1 MLIELKNIDKYYP
14 IGRERLQV
22 LHGVNLQIEQGEFV
36 GIMGPS
42 GSGKSTLVNIL
53 GFLDSKYDGEYL
65 FAGKSVSGLNDRELS
80 HMRNRTVGF
89 VFQDFHLVETAT
101 IFENVQM
108 PLLYAGMTAKKTVS
122 AVEKALERV
131 GIGEKSKQKPS
142 QLSGGQKQRVAIARA
157 LINQPRFIIADEPT
171 GAMDTKTSAGIMEIL
186 FDLNKK
192 EKVTVVM
199 VTHDVAL
206 LKYCSHQ
213 IKVVDGVVQKG
224 TLQV

>member
-14 IGRERLQV
+14 IGRSKLQV

-65 FAGKSVSGLNDRELS
+65 FEGHSVSGLSDNELS
-80 HMRNRTVGF
+80 RMRNRTVGF
-89 VFQDFHLVETAT
+89 VFQDFHLVESAT
-101 IFENVQM
+101 VFENVQM
-108 PLLYAGMTAKKTVS
+108 PLLYAGMTTKKTIP
-122 AVEKALERV
+122 AVQQALERV
-131 GIGEKSKQKPS
+131 GIGDKFGQKPN

-186 FDLNKK
+186 SDLNQS
-192 EKVTVVM
+192 ERVTVVM
-199 VTHDVAL
+199 VTHDPTL
-206 LKYCSHQ
+206 MQYCTHQ
-213 IKVVDGVVQKG
+213 VKVIDGVVQKG
-224 TLQV
+224 AV

>member
-1 MLIELKNIDKYYP
+1 MLIELQNIDKYYP
-14 IGRERLQV
+14 VGREKLQV

-53 GFLDSKYDGEYL
+53 GFLDSKYEGKYL
-65 FAGKSVSGLNDRELS
+65 FEGHSVSGLSDSELS

-89 VFQDFHLVETAT
+89 VFQDFHLIDAAT
-101 IFENVQM
+101 VFENVQM
-108 PLLYAGMTAKKTVS
+108 PLLYAGIPSKKTAG
-122 AVEKALERV
+122 AVAQALERV
-131 GIGEKSKQKPS
+131 GIGDKSKQRPN

-171 GAMDTKTSAGIMEIL
+171 GAMDTKTSASIMEIL
-186 FDLNKK
+186 SDLNKN
-192 EKVTVVM
+192 EQVTVVM
-199 VTHDVAL
+199 VTHDPTL
-206 LKYCSHQ
+206 LKYCTHQ

-224 TLQV
+224 TLKP